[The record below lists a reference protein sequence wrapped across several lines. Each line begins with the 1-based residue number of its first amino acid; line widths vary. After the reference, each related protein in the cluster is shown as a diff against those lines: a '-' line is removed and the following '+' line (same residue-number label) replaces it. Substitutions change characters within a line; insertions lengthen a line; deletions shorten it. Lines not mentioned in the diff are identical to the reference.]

1 MQFTK
6 KLQQTSLVVRF
17 LVNPHPFIY
26 FVGNWHFV
34 RYLYLVRVFTLF
46 RLYITFLSR
55 WYINAGAIFVWKNMA
70 FYIKIWTF
78 TYFAIKCHTF
88 MADPLSCGAIKKCK
102 KNCIDNI
109 DWFLLYLKCAKTH

>member
-34 RYLYLVRVFTLF
+34 RYWYLVRVFTPF
-46 RLYITFLSR
+46 RL
-55 WYINAGAIFVWKNMA
+55 YINAGAIFVCKNKA

-88 MADPLSCGAIKKCK
+88 MADPLSCGAIRK
-102 KNCIDNI
+102 
-109 DWFLLYLKCAKTH
+109 

>member
-46 RLYITFLSR
+46 RLYIR
-55 WYINAGAIFVWKNMA
+55 AGAIFLWQNME
-70 FYIKIWTF
+70 FYIKVWIF
-78 TYFAIKCHTF
+78 PYYDVKKHIF
-88 MADPLSCGAIKKCK
+88 MVDPLSCGAIKM
-102 KNCIDNI
+102 
-109 DWFLLYLKCAKTH
+109 